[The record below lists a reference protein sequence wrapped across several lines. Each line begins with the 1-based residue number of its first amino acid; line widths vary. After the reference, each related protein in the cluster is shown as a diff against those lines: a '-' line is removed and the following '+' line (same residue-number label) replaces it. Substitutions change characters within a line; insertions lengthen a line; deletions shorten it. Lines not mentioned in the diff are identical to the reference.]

1 MKLSTYLS
9 LISVIT
15 VIGYIAYNES
25 RPKTTYEIPPP
36 PLVANAKSI
45 SLPESMTFAGEEVPL
60 GEPDVLERLDRELHI
75 NTYWHNNT
83 IFLMKRSGRW
93 FPEIE
98 KILSENGIPDDFKYL
113 TTIEGSLRNDV
124 SPKNAVGFWQIRKAT
139 GRELGLEVSRDV
151 DERYDPIKSTRAACK
166 YLNKAYKKFGSW
178 TMVAASYNRGMAGMS
193 RAIENQ
199 REDDYYNLMLNEET
213 SRYLFRILAIKEI
226 FENPEKYSFDISEE
240 HMYLPFELSYVK
252 VTENVDNLVEWS
264 KQHEIS
270 YKTLKFYNPWL
281 RNNKLNVKSGKTYQI
296 ALPN

>member
-1 MKLSTYLS
+1 
-9 LISVIT
+9 
-15 VIGYIAYNES
+15 
-25 RPKTTYEIPPP
+25 
-36 PLVANAKSI
+36 VANAKSI
-45 SLPESMTFAGEEVPL
+45 SLPASMTFAGEEVPL

-178 TMVAASYNRGMAGMS
+178 TMVAASYNRGVAGMS